1 MKHNALTRRIAAS
14 PLAPVAGFPFRLAE
28 VVRYNGRI
36 ARLSA
41 SWLVRSREHVHYT
54 YDLEPLNME
63 HLAWFV
69 ATATG
74 TRVDA
79 VRGYLKE
86 LQEDAELRRVIAEGL
101 ARSSRSSSTD
111 KVVRYGRRIGW
122 YAFVRALRPEFVVET
137 GTNRGLGSAVI
148 AAALLRNG
156 RGRLATVDI
165 DDRSGE
171 LILPPYDKVVEHV
184 VGDSLEFLA
193 GPVAGRQ
200 PIDLFVVDTDHT
212 PELERAELAA
222 GTPLLAPHAVVVAT
236 KTYCWS
242 GLPRW
247 AEEQQREFLYFNE
260 KPLDHWYR
268 GVGIGASFPA
278 LVRA

>member
-14 PLAPVAGFPFRLAE
+14 PLAPLAGFPLRLAN
-28 VVRYNGRI
+28 VVQHNARI

-74 TRVDA
+74 TRVA
-79 VRGYLKE
+79 TVRGYLKE
-86 LQEDAELRRVIAEGL
+86 LQEDAELRRVMAEGL
-101 ARSSRSSSTD
+101 ARSSRSASTD

-156 RGRLATVDI
+156 RGRLATADI

-193 GPVAGRQ
+193 GPVARQQ
-200 PIDLFVVDTDHT
+200 PIDLFFVDTGHT
-212 PELERAELAA
+212 PEHERAELLA
-222 GTPLLAPHAVVVAT
+222 GAPLLAPHAVVVAT
-236 KTYCWS
+236 KTYCWPELS
-242 GLPRW
+242 RW
-247 AEEQQREFLYFNE
+247 AEEQQREFLHFSE

-268 GVGIGASFPA
+268 GVGIGASFPS

>member
-1 MKHNALTRRIAAS
+1 MKHTALTRRIAAS
-14 PLAPVAGFPFRLAE
+14 PLAPIAAFPVRLAA
-28 VVRYNGRI
+28 VARHNAHI
-36 ARLSA
+36 ARQSA

-54 YDLEPLNME
+54 YDLEPLNLE

-74 TRVDA
+74 SRVDA
-79 VRGYLKE
+79 VRGYLAE
-86 LQEDAELRRVIAEGL
+86 VQEDAELRRVLADGL
-101 ARSSRSSSTD
+101 ARSDRSATTD
-111 KVVRYGRRIGW
+111 PVIRYGRRIGW

-171 LILPPYDKVVEHV
+171 LILPPYDQVVEHV
-184 VGDSLEFLA
+184 VGDSLEFLG
-193 GPVAGRQ
+193 GPVARRQ
-200 PIDLFVVDTDHT
+200 PIDLLFVDTGYTAEH
-212 PELERAELAA
+212 ERAELAA
-222 GTPLLAPHAVVVAT
+222 ATPLLAPGAVVLAT
-236 KTYCWS
+236 KTYCWTE
-242 GLPRW
+242 LPRW
-247 AEEQQREFLYFNE
+247 AEEQQREFLHFNE

-278 LVRA
+278 MVRA

>member
-14 PLAPVAGFPFRLAE
+14 PLAPLAGLPFRLAN
-28 VVRYNGRI
+28 VAQHNARI
-36 ARLSA
+36 AKQSA

-54 YDLEPLNME
+54 YDLEPLNLE

-74 TRVDA
+74 TPA
-79 VRGYLKE
+79 ETVRGYLME
-86 LQEDAELRRVIAEGL
+86 LQEDAELRSVIAEGL
-101 ARSSRSSSTD
+101 ARSERSASTD

-148 AAALLRNG
+148 AAALKRNG

-171 LILPPYDKVVEHV
+171 LILPPYDQVVEHV
-184 VGDSLEFLA
+184 VGDSLDFLA
-193 GPVAGRQ
+193 GPVARRQ
-200 PIDLFVVDTDHT
+200 PIDLLFVDTGYT
-212 PELERAELAA
+212 PEHERAELAA
-222 GTPLLAPHAVVVAT
+222 VTPLLAPHAVVLAT
-236 KTYCWS
+236 KTYMWRELS
-242 GLPRW
+242 RW
-247 AEEQQREFLYFNE
+247 AEEQQREFLHFGEQPHN
-260 KPLDHWYR
+260 HWYR

-278 LVRA
+278 LVRV